1 MGVLR
6 LFTPSVAPNQAKKR
20 NLDTAIAPKI
30 GYSVGQCPAETLVK
44 Q

>member
-1 MGVLR
+1 MGVFR
-6 LFTPSVAPNQAKKR
+6 LFSPSEVPNQAKKR
-20 NLDTAIAPKI
+20 NLYTAMAPKI